1 MKKLLLNGK
10 KIGQF
15 NSVFGDLIIKI
26 NSQLEKGRGSKSRP
40 FSRSYTD
47 SLWSSCVCIV
57 QKFCINIIFVCCVIL
72 YDKIIS
78 RHNLFIQD
86 V

>member
-57 QKFCINIIFVCCVIL
+57 QKFCTNIKLLFVKCNL
-72 YDKIIS
+72 AWKIM
-78 RHNLFIQD
+78 ND
-86 V
+86 

>member
-47 SLWSSCVCIV
+47 SLWSSCDCVV
-57 QKFCINIIFVCCVIL
+57 QKFFVKILVYCVL
-72 YDKIIS
+72 C
-78 RHNLFIQD
+78 
-86 V
+86 